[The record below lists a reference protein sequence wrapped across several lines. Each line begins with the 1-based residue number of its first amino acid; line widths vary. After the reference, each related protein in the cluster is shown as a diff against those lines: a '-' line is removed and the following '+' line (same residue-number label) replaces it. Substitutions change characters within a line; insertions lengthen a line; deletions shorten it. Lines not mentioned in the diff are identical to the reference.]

1 MQVDEYNTLQN
12 AVMATKDSFETADL
26 NAYVSDAKAV
36 LMSDTKT
43 TVNTEDSTSPEPS
56 DAQDPCD
63 EYVNLTINK
72 VWKDFRNMDGIRPD
86 SITVTISR
94 SWTDADGTEHTEVV
108 PGYDNYVITGD
119 HSKSTWQEIIKSENR
134 ISCSRPI

>member
-12 AVMATKDSFETADL
+12 AVMATKDSSETADL

-43 TVNTEDSTSPEPS
+43 TVNTGDSTSPEPS

-63 EYVNLTINK
+63 ENVNLTINK
-72 VWKDFRNMDGIRPD
+72 VWKDFRNMDGIRTD
-86 SITVTISR
+86 FIKIKISR
-94 SWTDADGTEHTEVV
+94 SWTDADGTEHTEDVS
-108 PGYDNYVITGD
+108 GYDNYVIKGE
-119 HSKSTWQEIIKSENR
+119 SFKIYMAGG
-134 ISCSRPI
+134 